1 MTDLV
6 DKAGWSKK
14 TLEAY
19 NRGAKGIDN
28 SIMAEG
34 KPIYNEVSSE
44 IVNKGR
50 NNTYIVL
57 GRDRP
62 AGKTSGYG
70 GLGASHCGAIS
81 LVAGRMGQKAADID
95 NKGNVLYAD
104 PNHRTDA
111 AFVYIS
117 QKTDVDINLNLA
129 DGKVGDAIAK
139 SAIVLKADNLRFISR
154 QGVKIVTGTDNK
166 LSTDGPSEAVYGVD
180 IIAGNNDN
188 DLQPMVK
195 GDNLVD
201 CLTELKK
208 EISKLNGALTGFIN
222 YQNDFNT
229 ATLNHYHIT
238 TWPLGPTSPTMVTP
252 GDALSKVGPKIL
264 QRITTR
270 TLRTLSNQKYNL
282 NRLEATYLQR
292 GHAKDGKTNYINSL
306 YNNVN

>member
-6 DKAGWSKK
+6 DKTGWSKK
-14 TLEAY
+14 TLEAFR
-19 NRGAKGIDN
+19 RGAKGIDN

-34 KPIYNEVSSE
+34 LPIYNEAVNE
-44 IVNKGR
+44 IVEKGR

-62 AGKTSGYG
+62 GSKTSGYG

-81 LVAGRMGQKAADID
+81 LVAGRRGQKAADID
-95 NKGNVLYAD
+95 DKGNIMYAD

-111 AFVYIS
+111 AFIYIS

-129 DGKVGDAIAK
+129 DGKVGNAIAK
-139 SAIVLKADNLRFISR
+139 SAVVLKADNLRFISR
-154 QGVKIVTGTDNK
+154 QGVKIVTGTDDK

-180 IIAGNNDN
+180 IIAGNNDK

-195 GDNLVD
+195 GDNLIE
-201 CLTELKK
+201 CLGELKE
-208 EISKLNGALTGFIN
+208 EISKLNGALTGFVN
-222 YQNDFNT
+222 YQKDFNL
-229 ATLNHYHIT
+229 ATLNHYHISS
-238 TWPLGPTSPTMVTP
+238 WALGPTSPTIITP
-252 GDALSKVGPKIL
+252 GDPLSTQGPKIIKK
-264 QRITTR
+264 QTER
-270 TLRTLSNQKYNL
+270 TLRTLSNQRYNL
-282 NRLEATYLQR
+282 NRLETTYLRR